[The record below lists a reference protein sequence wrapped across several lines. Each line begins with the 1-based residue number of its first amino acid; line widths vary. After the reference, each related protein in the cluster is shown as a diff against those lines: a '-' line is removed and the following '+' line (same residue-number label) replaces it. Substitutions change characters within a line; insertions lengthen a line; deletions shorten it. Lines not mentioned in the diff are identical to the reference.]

1 MDESIRRYDEQDK
14 EWLDEMGEPFKRLI
28 ERNIE
33 RVKEWL
39 DENVQVFPEPKSVTL
54 SDFTVSW
61 RKDDFSGSFRV
72 SIDEVTIKGRFDYH
86 LQASGKTTFN
96 PPIFH
101 SPLGAPASYSAVEL
115 TDKTDRAILKGLH
128 DTFPRLEG
136 LGWDRSTG
144 NEITLFTPLDERVE
158 TTALENAKKTVTKDY
173 SVTINIETV

>member
-1 MDESIRRYDEQDK
+1 MDESTKRYDEQDK
-14 EWLDEMGEPFKRLI
+14 EWLDEMDEPLKRLI

-72 SIDEVTIKGRFDYH
+72 SLDTNAITDKFQFH

-115 TDKTDRAILKGLH
+115 TDKTNRAILKGLH

-136 LGWDRSTG
+136 LGWDRDTG
-144 NEITLFTPLDERVE
+144 KEITFDTPLYERVE
-158 TTALENAKKTVTKDY
+158 PSALENAKKTVTKDY
-173 SVTINIETV
+173 SVAINIENV